1 MDLETA
7 WRLIQTDPRTLLDTA
22 YVALAGGDEH
32 SRSEAALFAI
42 SKPGDLQG
50 LYTRTDGTQLPG
62 FRVALLQGEKVV
74 ASRYSTGGVE
84 HRTFA
89 AFYIAMKRMGPGP
102 GDAPAGTYF
111 ALPGAGGGSNIC
123 ITSQLSGCTFGIG
136 SQVGGGGSCLV
147 SHIQPHGP
155 LGAAQPVMAA
165 QTTALFGQA
174 PDTLVEKGPS
184 YDDRAHV
191 VGQRVHGRW
200 FFFIQK
206 FRGGFARLVEPVA
219 DL

>member
-1 MDLETA
+1 MNLETA

-22 YVALAGGDEH
+22 FVALAGGNEQ
-32 SRSEAALFAI
+32 SRSEAAVFAI
-42 SKPGDLQG
+42 SKPDELQG
-50 LYTRTDGTQLPG
+50 LYARTDGTGLPG
-62 FRVALLQGEKVV
+62 FRVSLLQGEKVV
-74 ASRYSTGGVE
+74 AQRYTSGGTE

-89 AFYIAMKRMGPGP
+89 AFYIAMKRMGAGP

-111 ALPGAGGGSNIC
+111 ALPGAGGGSDIC

-174 PDTLVEKGPS
+174 PDTLVEKGAT
-184 YDDRAHV
+184 YGDRAHV
-191 VGQRVHGRW
+191 IGQRVHGHW

-206 FRGGFARLVEPVA
+206 FRAGFTRQVEPVA